1 MKKQQSL
8 ATMSEYWKSTPSYW
22 CKFCATYVK
31 DTPLEK
37 KKHET
42 SGKHQGS
49 IQKNLRDLTK
59 NKEREDRDRQ
69 RAKDEVSR
77 LNGLVGGG
85 GKAAATGGD
94 AAIVG
99 AKDVTRSGAPPLP
112 PSAARSAA
120 QRQAHAEQLLAL
132 GVALPEE
139 LQREVT
145 GVGSWQTTSRR
156 VVDDAPALTLAEMK
170 VKAEQQED
178 GKELVETEGLARG
191 VRKRQVEDGDGD
203 GDEGAAGARAGWGRS
218 VRRYPAE
225 SGAGNEGGLEDLLS
239 GVGRKRD
246 AVKKEESEEKAEV
259 KQEDSADS
267 VSAATAHADQPA
279 RSLSAA
285 VKQEVDEPEAL
296 PAVVFKKRKI
306 KT

>member
-1 MKKQQSL
+1 
-8 ATMSEYWKSTPSYW
+8 MSEYWKSTPSYW

-77 LNGLVGGG
+77 LNGLVSGG

-99 AKDVTRSGAPPLP
+99 AKDVTRSGVPPLP

-170 VKAEQQED
+170 VKAEEQEG
-178 GKELVETEGLARG
+178 GKEWVEMEGLARG
-191 VRKRQVEDGDGD
+191 ARRRQVEDGDGD

-218 VRRYPAE
+218 VRRYPAG
-225 SGAGNEGGLEDLLS
+225 SGAGDEGGLDALLS

-246 AVKKEESEEKAEV
+246 AVKEEESEAKAAV
-259 KQEDSADS
+259 KQEDFADPASA
-267 VSAATAHADQPA
+267 VLTNADQAASSLPA
-279 RSLSAA
+279 S

-296 PAVVFKKRKI
+296 PAVVFKKRKT
-306 KT
+306 KR